1 MQHIGNTLALLH
13 ALAAHNG
20 QGVHGYG
27 ADQVGGIAGGGY
39 SGFDILG
46 GKVGSAGL
54 LDVVGAIHAGQLATA
69 ANPGAMS
76 RALLANALAGAQA
89 VNPNAVMDAASMQPL
104 GLPQGAVFGADVP
117 RVARRQYIAL
127 GDRQVLAANTSVT
140 ITALPQSVARIE
152 RLIVESIG
160 GTGASGRDFIVSR
173 LDIGDMRQI
182 SGAGELPGTMF
193 EAQGFQL
200 DNKLDTSNPGNQVII
215 TVTNVTAN
223 SITIAAGAVG
233 TVIR

>member
-1 MQHIGNTLALLH
+1 MRNLFQTMAILDAMR
-13 ALAAHNG
+13 AHG
-20 QGVHGYG
+20 YDQGVHGYG
-27 ADQVGGIAGGGY
+27 ADQVGGLAGGGW

-54 LDVVGAIHAGQLATA
+54 LDVVGDANVAT
-69 ANPGAMS
+69 
-76 RALLANALAGAQA
+76 LANALQRRGTFGSAFANMQA
-89 VNPNAVMDAASMQPL
+89 VNPQAVMDAASLQPL

-127 GDRQVLAANTSVT
+127 GDRQALALGASVT

-160 GTGASGRDFIVSR
+160 SATASGKDFIVSR
-173 LDIGDMRQI
+173 LDVGDMRQI

-193 EAQGFQL
+193 ESQGFQL
-200 DNKLDTSNPGNQVII
+200 DNKLDTSNPGNQIII
-215 TVTNVTAN
+215 TVTNVSAGA
-223 SITIAAGAVG
+223 ITIAAGAVG

>member
-1 MQHIGNTLALLH
+1 MRNLFQTMAILDAMR
-13 ALAAHNG
+13 AHG
-20 QGVHGYG
+20 YDQGVHGYG
-27 ADQVGGIAGGGY
+27 ADQVGGLAGGGW

-54 LDVVGAIHAGQLATA
+54 LDVVGDANVAT
-69 ANPGAMS
+69 
-76 RALLANALAGAQA
+76 LANAMQRRAAFGNAFANMQA
-89 VNPNAVMDAASMQPL
+89 VNPQAVMDASALQPL

-127 GDRQVLAANTSVT
+127 GDRESLAIGASVT

-152 RLIVESIG
+152 RLVVESIG
-160 GTGASGRDFIVSR
+160 SATASGKDFVVSR

-193 EAQGFQL
+193 ESAGFQL
-200 DNKLDTSNPGNQVII
+200 DNKLDTSNPGNQIII
-215 TVTNVTAN
+215 TVTNVSAGA
-223 SITIAAGAVG
+223 ITIAAGAIG

>member
-1 MQHIGNTLALLH
+1 MQNIGNTLALLH
-13 ALAAHNG
+13 ALTAHHG

-54 LDVVGAIHAGQLATA
+54 LDVVGAIQAGQFATA
-69 ANPGAMS
+69 ANPAAT
-76 RALLANALAGAQA
+76 RALLSNALANMQA
-89 VNPNAVMDAASMQPL
+89 VNPNTVMDAASVQPL

-117 RVARRQYIAL
+117 RIARKQYVAL
-127 GDRQVLAANTSVT
+127 GDRQLIGAGASVT

-152 RLIVESIG
+152 RLIIESIG
-160 GTGASGRDFIVSR
+160 AAGASGRDFVVSR

-200 DNKLDTSNPGNQVII
+200 DSKLDTSNPGNQVII
-215 TVTNVTAN
+215 TITNVTAAG
-223 SITIAAGAVG
+223 ITIAAGAVG